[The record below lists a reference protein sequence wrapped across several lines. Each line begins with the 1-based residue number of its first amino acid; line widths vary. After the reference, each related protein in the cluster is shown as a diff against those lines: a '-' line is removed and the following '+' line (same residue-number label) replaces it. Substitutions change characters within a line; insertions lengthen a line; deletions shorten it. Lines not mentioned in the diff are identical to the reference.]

1 MNRDLSI
8 RRPGRF
14 ARWARARA
22 LVRRIRACLQAGG
35 RVVIGTYTKATEY
48 GPKHAD
54 WFKAEPSGAYVRRG
68 KGWDCIDHSG
78 FRFVGGPS

>member
-1 MNRDLSI
+1 MLVLVN

-14 ARWARARA
+14 LKWSRARA
-22 LVRRIRACLQAGG
+22 LVRRIRACLDAGG
-35 RVVIGTYTKATEY
+35 RVVVGTYTKATEY

-68 KGWDCIDHSG
+68 KGWECIDLCG
-78 FRFVGGPS
+78 FRFTK